1 MGDEIDEIKNLTV
14 RCGRL
19 IIDYPLT
26 SANLVQPEMNSIPHV
41 LKRPTTSGLRLPKG
55 AKYLTKHRDKN

>member
-41 LKRPTTSGLRLPKG
+41 LKRPLPPVSD
-55 AKYLTKHRDKN
+55 YQRVPNT